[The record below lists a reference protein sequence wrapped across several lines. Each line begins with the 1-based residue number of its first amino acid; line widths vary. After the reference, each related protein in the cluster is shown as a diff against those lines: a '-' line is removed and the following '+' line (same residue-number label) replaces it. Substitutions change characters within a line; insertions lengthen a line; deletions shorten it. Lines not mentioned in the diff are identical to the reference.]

1 MASTDSEAESNATIS
16 ISDFSSDEQKDEEE
30 SCGDDESLVQPYR
43 FEPFCESEE
52 DVAESSSD
60 ADDDS
65 QHEDSARLQNTAWC
79 QCQCCAVMPLAVE
92 CICCHEIEEVQGEM
106 LRSGVNASC
115 ITEVDSFQTCCLNP
129 DVLRVAYYAYI
140 DNHGRLE
147 ETTPHER
154 YRYIAYRQFVRL
166 CWGHLGR
173 AVRVTLP
180 SCAVNKIRSTFP
192 APTGQYVGFLYP
204 ALD

>member
-1 MASTDSEAESNATIS
+1 ADNMASTDSEAQSDATVS
-16 ISDFSSDEQKDEEE
+16 ISDLSSDEQKDEEE
-30 SCGDDESLVQPYR
+30 SCGDYHDDESLLQPYR

-52 DVAESSSD
+52 DIAESSRSSD

-65 QHEDSARLQNTAWC
+65 QC
-79 QCQCCAVMPLAVE
+79 QCQCCAVMPLVME
-92 CICCHEIEEVQGEM
+92 CICCREIDEVQGEM

-129 DVLRVAYYAYI
+129 DVLRVAYYAYV
-140 DNHGRLE
+140 DHHGRMEEATSLE
-147 ETTPHER
+147 

-180 SCAVNKIRSTFP
+180 SCAVNKIRSTFS

>member
-1 MASTDSEAESNATIS
+1 RKADNMASTDSEAQSDATVS

-30 SCGDDESLVQPYR
+30 NELKLT
-43 FEPFCESEE
+43 FC
-52 DVAESSSD
+52 
-60 ADDDS
+60 
-65 QHEDSARLQNTAWC
+65 HRC
-79 QCQCCAVMPLAVE
+79 QCQCCAVMPLVME
-92 CICCHEIEEVQGEM
+92 CICCREINEVQGEM
-106 LRSGVNASC
+106 LRRGVNASC

-129 DVLRVAYYAYI
+129 DVLRVAYYAYV
-140 DNHGRLE
+140 DHHGRME
-147 ETTPHER
+147 EATSHER

-180 SCAVNKIRSTFP
+180 SCAVNKIRSTFS